1 MRTDKIAELLRHAT
15 MIDDAMWDQRYA
27 ADGYFYGTEPNDFLR
42 AEVGRL
48 PRGDVL
54 CIGDGEG
61 RNGVWLA
68 QQGYTVTS
76 VDLSAVGL
84 EKAQAL
90 AKQRGVKLTTVV
102 ADLATFDLGRARWH
116 AVVSIF
122 CHLPSALRRDVY
134 ARILKALRPGG
145 VVLLESY
152 TPAQLGRGTGG
163 PPVVDMLVDLAA
175 LRADFVGMQILH
187 GVELERDVL
196 EGIHHYGRSA
206 VVQFVA
212 QQEGK
217 P

>member
-1 MRTDKIAELLRHAT
+1 
-15 MIDDAMWDQRYA
+15 MWDQRYGDA
-27 ADGYFYGTEPNDFLR
+27 EFFYGTEPNEFLR
-42 AEVGRL
+42 GNASHL
-48 PRGDVL
+48 PRGSLL

-68 QQGYTVTS
+68 QQGHTVTS

-84 EKAQAL
+84 DKAQQL
-90 AKQRGVKLTTVV
+90 ARQRGVHLTTQP
-102 ADLATFDLGRARWH
+102 ADLATFDLGEERWH

-134 ARILKALRPGG
+134 RRIVRALRPGG

-163 PPVVDMLVDLAA
+163 PPDVDMLVDLAT
-175 LRADFVGMQILH
+175 LRADFAGLEVLVGR
-187 GVELERDVL
+187 ELEREVW
-196 EGIHHYGRSA
+196 EGKGHRGASS

-212 QQEGK
+212 RK
-217 P
+217 